1 MAVSLKKPRDVINK
15 TDLSK
20 SSVPEK
26 LPEYTPVHLT
36 DEPEPLRPL
45 LPKQVSDNIPNIV
58 PTAVPNTV
66 PVKAAAGT
74 PKNLIALIILLVV
87 VILGLLAAGVFMIAG
102 RVRSS
107 RAVVNEIADNTTLLP
122 EPGQDTTFITYE
134 QPAQDNASYGYEEPS
149 PIKNKNPFYGTM
161 GSVTILGIE
170 YDIATTSTLHLY
182 YEEITDDD
190 VEKIGQ
196 LTNLTKLSL
205 DIDYIYDITPLANL
219 TKLTDL
225 HLDGNCISDITP
237 LTGLTDLKK
246 LDLGSNLVGDLSPLS
261 GMTNLTELNLRCNQ
275 INDLSPLS
283 ELTSL
288 TELDLSVNQ
297 INDLSP
303 LFGLTGLTKLRL
315 DYNLIDD
322 SDIEE
327 LQKQIPGCE
336 ITFQPYIK
344 Y

>member
-1 MAVSLKKPRDVINK
+1 MAVSLKKPRDVISK

-58 PTAVPNTV
+58 PTAVP
-66 PVKAAAGT
+66 VKAAAGT

-87 VILGLLAAGVFMIAG
+87 VILGLLAAGVFMISG

-134 QPAQDNASYGYEEPS
+134 QPAQDNASYGYKEPS

-161 GSVTILGIE
+161 GSVTILGVE

-182 YEEITDDD
+182 YEDITDDD

-225 HLDGNCISDITP
+225 HLDGNRISDITP

-261 GMTNLTELNLRCNQ
+261 GMTNLTELNLRSNQ

-336 ITFQPYIK
+336 ITFQPYVK

>member
-45 LPKQVSDNIPNIV
+45 LLKQISDNIPNIV

-66 PVKAAAGT
+66 PVKAVAGT

-122 EPGQDTTFITYE
+122 EPGQDTTFITYK

-161 GSVTILGIE
+161 GSVTILGVE

-182 YEEITDDD
+182 YEDITDDD

-225 HLDGNCISDITP
+225 HLDGNRISDITP

-336 ITFQPYIK
+336 ITFQPYVK

>member
-45 LPKQVSDNIPNIV
+45 PPKQVSDNIPNIV

-66 PVKAAAGT
+66 SVKAAAGT

-87 VILGLLAAGVFMIAG
+87 VIFGLFAAGVFMIAG

-107 RAVVNEIADNTTLLP
+107 RAVENEIADNTTLLP

-149 PIKNKNPFYGTM
+149 PIKTPPYGTM
-161 GSVTILGIE
+161 GSVTILGVE
-170 YDIATTSTLHLY
+170 YDIATTSVLY
-182 YEEITDDD
+182 LIGDGITDDE
-190 VEKIGQ
+190 VKQIGQ
-196 LTNLTKLSL
+196 LK
-205 DIDYIYDITPLANL
+205 
-219 TKLTDL
+219 KLTTL
-225 HLDGNCISDITP
+225 NLDYNYISDITP
-237 LTGLTDLKK
+237 LSGLT
-246 LDLGSNLVGDLSPLS
+246 NLTNLQLQGNRIGDITPLS
-261 GMTNLTELNLRCNQ
+261 GLTNLKSLNLHANQ
-275 INDLSPLS
+275 ISDITPLS
-283 ELTSL
+283 ELTNLTALDLWSNQINDITPLSGLTNL

-303 LFGLTGLTKLRL
+303 LFGLTDLTWLRL

-322 SDIEE
+322 SDIEQ
-327 LQKQIPGCE
+327 LKSKLPGCD
-336 ITFQPYIK
+336 ISFKPYVK

>member
-87 VILGLLAAGVFMIAG
+87 VILGLLVAGVFMIAG

-149 PIKNKNPFYGTM
+149 PIKNKNPLYGTM
-161 GSVTILGIE
+161 GSVTILGVE
-170 YDIATTSTLHLY
+170 YDIATTSVLY
-182 YEEITDDD
+182 LVAKDITDD
-190 VEKIGQ
+190 ELKQIGQ
-196 LTNLTKLSL
+196 LINLTTLNL
-205 DIDYIYDITPLANL
+205 DYNYIYDITPLANL

-225 HLDGNCISDITP
+225 HLGGNRISDITP
-237 LTGLTDLKK
+237 LTGLTNLKSLNLNANLISDLT
-246 LDLGSNLVGDLSPLS
+246 PLS
-261 GMTNLTELNLRCNQ
+261 GMTNLTTLDLWSNQ

-327 LQKQIPGCE
+327 LQKQMPGCE
-336 ITFQPYIK
+336 ITFKPYVK